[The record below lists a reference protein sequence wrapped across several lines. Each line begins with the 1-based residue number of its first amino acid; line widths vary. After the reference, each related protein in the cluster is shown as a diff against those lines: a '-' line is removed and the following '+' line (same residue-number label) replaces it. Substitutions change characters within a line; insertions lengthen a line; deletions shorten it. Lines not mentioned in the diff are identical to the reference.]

1 MYSLAKFPYS
11 PYQPNIWLMSADTF
25 LHKYLDLATNL
36 LRIYWPSKWHF
47 CSSWLISEEI
57 CQLWMGGQLGLLI
70 PPHFTMAGS
79 KFCHWCEMGFFK
91 KSPLHADSCFYK
103 SRPPKRK
110 FEEVEPQRERIVVKL
125 RRVISPNLWG
135 LPACWAPD
143 VWEVVTN

>member
-1 MYSLAKFPYS
+1 MAFIYQYYIFRGAISAIYGLAF
-11 PYQPNIWLMSADTF
+11 WT
-25 LHKYLDLATNL
+25 TNPAL
-36 LRIYWPSKWHF
+36 S
-47 CSSWLISEEI
+47 
-57 CQLWMGGQLGLLI
+57 
-70 PPHFTMAGS
+70 TMDNS
-79 KFCHWCEMGFFK
+79 QSCHWCEMGFFK

-103 SRPPKRK
+103 SRSPKRK